1 MNVACIMKASYKKFL
16 LTLALLWGGAFIML
30 SGTHMFLMLP
40 QQKETELLGKQL
52 MEKMLKYDRSKAADS
67 EQAQTQLSEKVS
79 ELTEELNTFA
89 AKVDDLDSLWFSISR
104 IASEI
109 GVEGF
114 QGRGKDNESYSLIP
128 NCHNIGIASM
138 EVDFTGSFTKFA
150 KFINRL
156 ERYNPVVFIDGFT
169 IMQPTKARSVPK
181 SKLFLSVFVRVPAK
195 DKLAEETPGSPT
207 STVDRIF

>member
-16 LTLALLWGGAFIML
+16 LMLALLWGGAFMVL

-40 QQKETELLGKQL
+40 QQKEAELLGKQL
-52 MEKMLKYDRSKAADS
+52 TEKRLKYDLSKAADS
-67 EQAQTQLSEKVS
+67 KQARVQLSEKVG
-79 ELTEELNTFA
+79 ELTEELDTFA

-114 QGRGKDNESYSLIP
+114 QGRGKDNELYLLIP
-128 NCHNIGIASM
+128 NCYNIGAASM
-138 EVDFTGSFTKFA
+138 EVDFAGSFTKFA

-169 IMQPTKARSVPK
+169 ITRPTREDSAPK

-195 DKLAEETPGSPT
+195 DRLAEETPGATT
-207 STVDRIF
+207 SAIDRIF